1 MPIGNALTNDLTRAV
16 PRCLANDYRL
26 DIRVSPVITLS
37 PFSPPSLP
45 IFIHSS
51 IAISTS
57 SPDTC
62 SISDNNNNNNTSDKK
77 TQFRNVIEN
86 SWPELDSSSR
96 YKMSIFRIVS
106 TYESWLSRYRSLFR
120 RRRRIQGTTLGTK
133 IDLTRA
139 CNKYPCSSYRLSLPK
154 LN

>member
-37 PFSPPSLP
+37 PPSLP

-51 IAISTS
+51 IAITRFRPRLST
-57 SPDTC
+57 
-62 SISDNNNNNNTSDKK
+62 ISDNNNNTSDKK
-77 TQFRNVIEN
+77 RQFRNVIEN

-120 RRRRIQGTTLGTK
+120 RRRRTLRGQLWGQKSIWHARVTS
-133 IDLTRA
+133 TRA
-139 CNKYPCSSYRLSLPK
+139 VRTVYRFQS
-154 LN
+154 

>member
-37 PFSPPSLP
+37 PPSLP
-45 IFIHSS
+45 IFIHFS
-51 IAISTS
+51 IAITRFR
-57 SPDTC
+57 PRLPT
-62 SISDNNNNNNTSDKK
+62 ISDNNNNNNTSDKK
-77 TQFRNVIEN
+77 RQFRNVIEN

>member
-37 PFSPPSLP
+37 PPSLP
-45 IFIHSS
+45 IFIYSS
-51 IAISTS
+51 IAITRFR
-57 SPDTC
+57 PRLPT
-62 SISDNNNNNNTSDKK
+62 ISDNNNNNTSDKK
-77 TQFRNVIEN
+77 RQFRNVIEN

>member
-37 PFSPPSLP
+37 PPSLP

-51 IAISTS
+51 IAITRFR
-57 SPDTC
+57 PRLPT
-62 SISDNNNNNNTSDKK
+62 ISDNNNNNNTSDKK
-77 TQFRNVIEN
+77 RQFRNVIEN

>member
-37 PFSPPSLP
+37 PPSLP
-45 IFIHSS
+45 IFIHFS
-51 IAISTS
+51 IAITRFRPRLST
-57 SPDTC
+57 
-62 SISDNNNNNNTSDKK
+62 ISDNNNNTGDKK
-77 TQFRNVIEN
+77 RQFRNVIEN